1 MRRLVPALLAVL
13 GVGLVVAG
21 VVVFAVADPAPGPPD
36 FGWSAYTPLADDAA
50 YRSGLVLS
58 FDEPGAV
65 LWTGQHVTGALLAV
79 AGLLVLTALGG
90 WWLGR
95 RTAARR

>member
-1 MRRLVPALLAVL
+1 VRRLVPALLAVL

-21 VVVFAVADPAPGPPD
+21 VVVLAVADDAPGPRD
-36 FGWSAYTPLADDAA
+36 VGWSAYTPLADDAA
-50 YRSGLVLS
+50 YRSGLALA
-58 FDEPGAV
+58 FDDQGAV
-65 LWTGQHVTGALLAV
+65 LWTGQHVVGALLAV

-95 RTAARR
+95 RSSARS